1 MELTKKDKRHIEEEV
16 RKLQFRIVAES
27 REYARLYEK
36 TYLEALKEKIDER
49 IDVIEQCNNSMLK
62 LSEPNKIAMIKNLK
76 VSYTKNSDLHVT
88 LEPVAE
94 VEQNLPYE
102 LATLFA
108 QIIEDSQVN
117 SELVLTLL
125 AESLSYDI
133 EIKNK

>member
-1 MELTKKDKRHIEEEV
+1 
-16 RKLQFRIVAES
+16 
-27 REYARLYEK
+27 
-36 TYLEALKEKIDER
+36 
-49 IDVIEQCNNSMLK
+49 
-62 LSEPNKIAMIKNLK
+62 MIKNLK

-117 SELVLTLL
+117 RELVLKELIT
-125 AESLSYDI
+125 SLSYDV
-133 EIKNK
+133 EFEPDKDAE

>member
-1 MELTKKDKRHIEEEV
+1 
-16 RKLQFRIVAES
+16 
-27 REYARLYEK
+27 
-36 TYLEALKEKIDER
+36 
-49 IDVIEQCNNSMLK
+49 
-62 LSEPNKIAMIKNLK
+62 MIKNLK
-76 VSYTKNSDLHVT
+76 VSYTKNSDLHVI

-117 SELVLTLL
+117 SELVLTML
-125 AESLSYDI
+125 ADSLSYDI